1 LARSRSGRRPAPR
14 RDAAPDVGIS
24 TSGVGLAPGPSLAS
38 ATQPRVWQGLGYR
51 PLPDASTARPLFDFA
66 AVRWPDTTT
75 LAFAWGA
82 HAVVAAGERLVAAIA
97 AERVERAVMLYGPI
111 VGADTADAF
120 EVAAQLV
127 AVALDHATA
136 LGGETVFTRPQ
147 GLDRVWIRYGFIPV
161 PESALPPALAGRPGG
176 GLYAWRGGSALWTF
190 RETPRDP

>member
-1 LARSRSGRRPAPR
+1 M
-14 RDAAPDVGIS
+14 
-24 TSGVGLAPGPSLAS
+24 
-38 ATQPRVWQGLGYR
+38 
-51 PLPDASTARPLFDFA
+51 ARPLFDFA

-111 VGADTADAF
+111 VAADTADAF

-161 PESALPPALAGRPGG
+161 PESALPPALAGRPGV